1 VTDFHAPH
9 AAPEGAAAVFP
20 APAESE
26 ARRRWMGVLGRA
38 SGDDLERAWR
48 SLADKPAYV
57 AVRAPETGMVMVR
70 GRAGGTGAPFCLGEM
85 TVTRCAVET
94 ADGRVGVSYLA
105 GRDPRRAEIA
115 AALDALLQ
123 DPARRATLLREVI
136 DPLAAGQA
144 DARRARRA
152 KVAAT
157 KVDFFTMVRGD

>member
-1 VTDFHAPH
+1 MTDFHAPR
-9 AAPEGAAAVFP
+9 AAPEGAAAVSSV
-20 APAESE
+20 PAESE

-38 SGDDLERAWR
+38 PVDDLERAWR
-48 SLADKPAYV
+48 SLEDKPAYV

-70 GRAGGTGAPFCLGEM
+70 GRAGGTGVPFCLGEM

-105 GRDPRRAEIA
+105 GRDARRAEIA
-115 AALDALLQ
+115 AVLDALLQ
-123 DPARRATLLREVI
+123 DPARRAALLREVI

-144 DARRARRA
+144 DTRRARRA

>member
-1 VTDFHAPH
+1 
-9 AAPEGAAAVFP
+9 
-20 APAESE
+20 
-26 ARRRWMGVLGRA
+26 MGILGRA
-38 SGDDLERAWR
+38 GRDELERAWR

-57 AVRAPETGMVMVR
+57 ALRAPETGMVMVR

-115 AALDALLQ
+115 AVLDALLQ
-123 DPARRATLLREVI
+123 DPTRRPTLLRAIIE
-136 DPLAAGQA
+136 PLAASQA
-144 DARRARRA
+144 DVRQARRA